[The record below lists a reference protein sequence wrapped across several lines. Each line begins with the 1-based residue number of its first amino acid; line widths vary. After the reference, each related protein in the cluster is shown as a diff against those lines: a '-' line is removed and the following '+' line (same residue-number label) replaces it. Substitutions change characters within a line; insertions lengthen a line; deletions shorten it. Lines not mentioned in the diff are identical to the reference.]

1 MAQRLEN
8 ALSFC
13 AATAIGLAVSTGH
26 PVGLA
31 AAAGM
36 PIACLLPPSRKAA
49 FESTLGYYTA
59 GLWPMIPGL
68 QRYIGSSASPLIPFA
83 IWLFAAVLL
92 SMPWTIAWAD
102 RPAKY
107 VWRVPLAFI
116 ATTIPP
122 LGIIGF
128 ISPLTA
134 AGYLFPSAS
143 WAGLTAVA
151 FLPGVLLAAR
161 VMAPRVRVAAGCLA
175 FAACG
180 FLAISGRVRTPVE
193 AITIPGWV
201 GVNTHFGDVSQPFRD
216 YAAATFIQQ
225 KAAESPARVLI
236 FPEFI
241 VPRWSEATEAFWRR
255 TLDRCRKRDQ
265 VLVIGAGLPSNA
277 RIRNDRPPFDFAA
290 AIDSLETRDPL
301 SLGTTKAFVGSTPE
315 SVENTLLVLG
325 ANSGHLY
332 QRVPVPIGMWRP
344 FSNVSVPLRLNG
356 PSVIEIDHQRA
367 AVLICYEEILTFPVL
382 ASMLHHPT
390 AIIGISNS
398 FWFDET
404 TIPGYQAAAL
414 RGWARLF
421 RLPLFMAVNS

>member
-1 MAQRLEN
+1 MTQRSEN

-13 AATAIGLAVSTGH
+13 AATTIGLAVSTGH

-36 PIACLLPPSRKAA
+36 PIVCLLARSRKNA

-83 IWLFAAVLL
+83 VWLFAAILL
-92 SMPWTIAWAD
+92 SVPWTVAWTD
-102 RPAKY
+102 WPARY
-107 VWRVPLAFI
+107 AWRVPVAFVV
-116 ATTIPP
+116 TTIPP

-134 AGYLFPSAS
+134 AGYLFPSTS
-143 WAGLTAVA
+143 WAGLAAVVL
-151 FLPGVLLAAR
+151 LPGILLSAR
-161 VMAPRVRVAAGCLA
+161 GMAPRLRFAVLCLVLTT
-175 FAACG
+175 G
-180 FLAISGRVRTPVE
+180 GLLAISGRE
-193 AITIPGWV
+193 AETIPGWV
-201 GVNTHFGDVSQPFRD
+201 GVNTHFGDVSQPFHD

-255 TLDRCRKRDQ
+255 TLDNCRKRGQ
-265 VLVIGAGLPSNA
+265 TLVIGAGLPSNA
-277 RIRNDRPPFDFAA
+277 RVKDDHPPYNFAA
-290 AIDSLETRDPL
+290 AIDALQSGDS
-301 SLGTTKAFVGSTPE
+301 SLGTVHDSIRSSPE
-315 SVENTLLVLG
+315 PVENTLLILG
-325 ANSGHLY
+325 AGSGTLY

-344 FSNVSVPLRLNG
+344 FSNVSVPLRVNG
-356 PSVIEIDHQRA
+356 PGVIEIDHQRA
-367 AVLICYEEILTFPVL
+367 AVLICYEEMLTFPVL
-382 ASMLHHPT
+382 ASMLQHPT
-390 AIIGISNS
+390 VIIGISNS

-404 TIPGYQAAAL
+404 TIPAYQAAAL